1 MMGPLFEARAAAR
14 GSSLSITVL
23 IAERR
28 RAVLSKRAA
37 VCPFLPAHMTL
48 AAADCR
54 AAPPGCPVALD
65 EVRAENQFQIV
76 EGEVRRAARVAE
88 DREESCFTSHGF
100 SERKRLLSSP
110 AWPTATWSHGRTR
123 CASTSRR

>member
-54 AAPPGCPVALD
+54 AAPPGCPVTLD
-65 EVRAENQFQIV
+65 EVRAENQFQMV

-88 DREESCFTSHGF
+88 DR
-100 SERKRLLSSP
+100 
-110 AWPTATWSHGRTR
+110 
-123 CASTSRR
+123 SRGSGGVLFHVPRFLGTQTPVIFAGVADGNLEP